1 MAYKIGFRGQCY
13 DDTYPLYA
21 IVHPDYVINTK
32 TMQTLTKVS
41 VDAAMA
47 AENYTPKA
55 GEVAASA
62 AWEALHHGW
71 WNNDAT
77 NTPAGGGQPPA
88 AQTPTIVPVTGLPI
102 TGDPNGTQKVDL
114 DLNFHGSVKAGTFTI
129 TYNVGAGDATVT
141 ATVLATD
148 TPTQAAGKVAAAID
162 SVTELGASKSGST
175 VTVTPT
181 NGTSLTKLE
190 ASFA

>member
-1 MAYKIGFRGQCY
+1 MAYKLGFRNQGF

-21 IVHPDYVINTK
+21 LVHPDYVINTK
-32 TMQTLTKVS
+32 TMQTLTRVS
-41 VDAAMA
+41 VEAAMT
-47 AENYTPKA
+47 AENYTPKT

-62 AWEALHHGW
+62 AWEALRRGW
-71 WNNDAT
+71 WNHDAV
-77 NTPAGGGQPPA
+77 NTPAGGGQPPV
-88 AQTPTIVPVTGLPI
+88 AQTPTIVPVTGLPL
-102 TGDPNGTQKVDL
+102 TGDGTKTVDL
-114 DLNFHGSVKAGTFTI
+114 DLNFHGAVKAGTFII

-162 SVTELGASKSGST
+162 GVTELGASKSGST
-175 VTVTPT
+175 VTITPT
-181 NGTSLTKLE
+181 NGTILTKLE

>member
-1 MAYKIGFRGQCY
+1 
-13 DDTYPLYA
+13 
-21 IVHPDYVINTK
+21 
-32 TMQTLTKVS
+32 
-41 VDAAMA
+41 
-47 AENYTPKA
+47 
-55 GEVAASA
+55 
-62 AWEALHHGW
+62 
-71 WNNDAT
+71 
-77 NTPAGGGQPPA
+77 
-88 AQTPTIVPVTGLPI
+88 
-102 TGDPNGTQKVDL
+102 VDL

-162 SVTELGASKSGST
+162 GVTELGASKSGST

>member
-1 MAYKIGFRGQCY
+1 MGYKVGFRGQGF
-13 DDTYPLYA
+13 DNTYPLYA
-21 IVHPDYVINTK
+21 LVHPDYVINTK
-32 TMQTLTKVS
+32 TLQTLTKVS

-47 AENYTPKA
+47 AENYTPLA

-62 AWEALHHGW
+62 AWEALHQGW
-71 WNNDAT
+71 WNVDAT
-77 NTPAGGGQPPA
+77 NTPTGGGQPPA

-102 TGDPNGTQKVDL
+102 TGDSTGTQKVDL

-162 SVTELGASKSGST
+162 AVTELGASKSGST
-175 VTVTPT
+175 ITVTPT
-181 NGTSLTKLE
+181 DTTVLSKLT